1 MSLADAVSLY
11 AIITIWALM
20 ALNVGLSIGGFLYYL
35 KCNQT
40 DGSIPPPGGEYPMVS
55 VLVPAHNEAL
65 VLRRT
70 VQALLNFDY
79 PRDKYEILV
88 INDNSSDN
96 TVELMRTLQKD
107 SPDRRLIVLSTDS
120 TVGGTGKS
128 NALNIGF
135 AAAKGSVIAVYDAD
149 NTPEPQALRLLVENL
164 LANDKLGAVIGKFRT
179 RNRNA
184 SLLTRFVNIETLA
197 YQCMNQAGRFFF
209 FRLCTIPGTNYVI
222 RRSILEEIGGW
233 DDQAL
238 SEDTEISFRL
248 YRMGFCIKLLPQAV
262 TWEQEPHLL
271 SVWFRQRTR
280 WAKGNLYVLVK
291 NFKYTFDPAAGPMRL
306 DTLYYAMV
314 YVLMLSS
321 LVASDIIFFG
331 GLMGYVHVKLAG
343 FSSLLW
349 GMAILVF
356 VANVMLTLAL
366 ERNEFSL
373 QSAALVL
380 VMLFTYAKL
389 WVLVVANAVRLSITD
404 RVLHRQVKW
413 DKTVRYV
420 EGEAEDNAM
429 SSAAAVG
436 ETR

>member
-197 YQCMNQAGRFFF
+197 YQCMNQAGAFSSFGCAPSRAPITSSGAAS
-209 FRLCTIPGTNYVI
+209 L
-222 RRSILEEIGGW
+222 RRS
-233 DDQAL
+233 
-238 SEDTEISFRL
+238 
-248 YRMGFCIKLLPQAV
+248 
-262 TWEQEPHLL
+262 
-271 SVWFRQRTR
+271 
-280 WAKGNLYVLVK
+280 
-291 NFKYTFDPAAGPMRL
+291 AAGTIR
-306 DTLYYAMV
+306 
-314 YVLMLSS
+314 
-321 LVASDIIFFG
+321 
-331 GLMGYVHVKLAG
+331 H
-343 FSSLLW
+343 
-349 GMAILVF
+349 
-356 VANVMLTLAL
+356 
-366 ERNEFSL
+366 
-373 QSAALVL
+373 
-380 VMLFTYAKL
+380 
-389 WVLVVANAVRLSITD
+389 
-404 RVLHRQVKW
+404 
-413 DKTVRYV
+413 
-420 EGEAEDNAM
+420 
-429 SSAAAVG
+429 
-436 ETR
+436 

>member
-1 MSLADAVSLY
+1 
-11 AIITIWALM
+11 
-20 ALNVGLSIGGFLYYL
+20 
-35 KCNQT
+35 
-40 DGSIPPPGGEYPMVS
+40 
-55 VLVPAHNEAL
+55 
-65 VLRRT
+65 
-70 VQALLNFDY
+70 
-79 PRDKYEILV
+79 
-88 INDNSSDN
+88 
-96 TVELMRTLQKD
+96 
-107 SPDRRLIVLSTDS
+107 
-120 TVGGTGKS
+120 
-128 NALNIGF
+128 
-135 AAAKGSVIAVYDAD
+135 
-149 NTPEPQALRLLVENL
+149 
-164 LANDKLGAVIGKFRT
+164 
-179 RNRNA
+179 
-184 SLLTRFVNIETLA
+184 
-197 YQCMNQAGRFFF
+197 
-209 FRLCTIPGTNYVI
+209 
-222 RRSILEEIGGW
+222 
-233 DDQAL
+233 
-238 SEDTEISFRL
+238 
-248 YRMGFCIKLLPQAV
+248 MGFCIKLLPQAV